1 MSNSIDLGKIYG
13 IGSCPEDGCVD
24 TGVINP
30 NIPSLE
36 QIAAYNIALSKG
48 IQILPEYPDIQSETL
63 KVNPSGSETDN
74 KGTHEETH
82 GGTPNTIPYFPPE
95 DFVPTPSTTI
105 GYDKNLPKTEAL
117 TQEEKYNQ
125 MNSGI
130 NGYSDAFPVTSESIQ
145 FLNGFIRTQIGRH
158 VQVDFLVGSN
168 TITTKNG
175 YLLGVGANYI
185 LINELDTNDITACD
199 FYNIKFIRIYY

>member
-13 IGSCPEDGCVD
+13 VGSCPEDGCVD

-48 IQILPEYPDIQSETL
+48 VQILPEYPDKNGDSESGKDKTEGNNKNTGSQTPSTL
-63 KVNPSGSETDN
+63 
-74 KGTHEETH
+74 
-82 GGTPNTIPYFPPE
+82 PYYPPE

-105 GYDKNLPKTEAL
+105 GYDKNLGTNTMTP
-117 TQEEKYNQ
+117 EEKYKE

-130 NGYSDAFPVTSESIQ
+130 NNYSEAFPVTSESIQ

-158 VQVDFLVGSN
+158 VQIDFLVGSN
-168 TITTKNG
+168 TITSKNG

-199 FYNIKFIRIYY
+199 FYNIKFIRIFY

>member
-1 MSNSIDLGKIYG
+1 MSNSIDFGKIYG

-48 IQILPEYPDIQSETL
+48 VQILPEYPDIKSDSLQINTSDTETQ
-63 KVNPSGSETDN
+63 NQNMDN
-74 KGTHEETH
+74 KSGA
-82 GGTPNTIPYFPPE
+82 PNTLPYFPPE

-105 GYDKNLPKTEAL
+105 GYDKNAPKNDTL
-117 TQEEKYNQ
+117 TQEEKYNK

-168 TITTKNG
+168 AITTKNG

>member
-48 IQILPEYPDIQSETL
+48 VQILPEYPDVKSETL
-63 KVNPSGSETDN
+63 KITDSAPEAEHSE
-74 KGTHEETH
+74 KQ
-82 GGTPNTIPYFPPE
+82 GGTPATLPYFPPE

-105 GYDKNLPKTEAL
+105 GYDQSAPKPENLTP
-117 TQEEKYNQ
+117 EERYKK

-130 NGYSDAFPVTSESIQ
+130 IGYSDAFPVTSESIQ

-168 TITTKNG
+168 TVTTKNG